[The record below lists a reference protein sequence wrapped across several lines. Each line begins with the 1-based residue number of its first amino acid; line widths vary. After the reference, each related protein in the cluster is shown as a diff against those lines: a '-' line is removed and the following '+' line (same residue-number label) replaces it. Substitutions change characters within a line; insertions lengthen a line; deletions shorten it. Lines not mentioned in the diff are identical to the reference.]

1 MLLRQLSTMSHA
13 FSIIILFPSY
23 FSSALLNLYASHIL
37 EVTNSECSHTG
48 LGDQVK
54 AVKPELRR
62 NPW

>member
-1 MLLRQLSTMSHA
+1 MSHA